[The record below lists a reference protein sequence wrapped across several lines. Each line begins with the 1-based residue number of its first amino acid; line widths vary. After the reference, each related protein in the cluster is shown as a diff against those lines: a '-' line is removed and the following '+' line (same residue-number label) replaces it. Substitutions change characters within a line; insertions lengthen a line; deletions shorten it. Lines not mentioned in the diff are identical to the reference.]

1 MNKTIRTTIG
11 VMLFILGI
19 MVADSECLLVPIA
32 LLVAGA
38 WLGKDMVM
46 SDEQG
51 RENR

>member
-11 VMLFILGI
+11 VVLFILGI
-19 MVADSECLLVPIA
+19 MAADSECLLVPIA

-46 SDEQG
+46 SNEESK
-51 RENR
+51 RNR